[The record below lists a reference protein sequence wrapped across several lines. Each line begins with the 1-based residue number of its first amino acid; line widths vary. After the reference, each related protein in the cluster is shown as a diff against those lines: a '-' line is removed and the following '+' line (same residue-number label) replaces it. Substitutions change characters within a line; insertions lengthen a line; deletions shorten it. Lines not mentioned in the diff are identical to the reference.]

1 MDKNLHSQSIKTV
14 KFLICLLLII
24 SAFFVLIFLNS
35 PFSVTIIVT
44 FFISFMAYI
53 LGKFQQNTP
62 NQIIIKTKQKD
73 TTSKELTSI
82 LDAIAEP
89 IIILDKNLSVILAN
103 EAAKMRLPNIAQ
115 NNPVSFGLRDPTIL
129 EAVEIALQTN
139 MPMTVQYNERNAI
152 EYFYEVNI
160 SPIKNANSHER
171 IIILMRDITRLQRI
185 ENMRVDFV
193 ANASH
198 ELRTPLASI
207 IGFIDT
213 LQGPAKADPIAR
225 EKFLNIM
232 GEQAR
237 RMSRLV
243 DDLLALSRI
252 ELTQHIAPNTQ
263 VDMVAVT
270 RLIVDTLRGLAQ
282 ERDVEIYTNIPENQQ
297 FLIQGDRDEMLRVL
311 ENLIENAIKYGQSG
325 KRVDVSLS
333 HSDHKLN
340 IIVRDYGSGIAP
352 EHLPRLTERFYRA
365 NENNSR
371 EQGGTGLGLAIVKH
385 IVTRHKGELKIESEL
400 GRGAKFTISIPVLK

>member
-1 MDKNLHSQSIKTV
+1 MNTYLRS
-14 KFLICLLLII
+14 
-24 SAFFVLIFLNS
+24 FFR
-35 PFSVTIIVT
+35 
-44 FFISFMAYI
+44 FFI
-53 LGKFQQNTP
+53 GRTQNQAQ
-62 NQIIIKTKQKD
+62 NQVIRNLPQINTLSEHNQ
-73 TTSKELTSI
+73 SI

-89 IIILDKNLSVILAN
+89 IIILDKNLTVVLAN
-103 EAAKMRLPNIAQ
+103 SAAKIRLPNIAQ
-115 NNPVSFGLRDPTIL
+115 NNPFSFGLRDPTIL
-129 EAVEIALQTN
+129 EAVETALQTN
-139 MPMTVQYNERNAI
+139 MPITVQYNELNSI

-160 SPIKNANSHER
+160 SPIQNANNNER

-213 LQGPAKADPIAR
+213 LQGSAKADPIAR

-282 ERDVEIYTNIPENQQ
+282 ERDVEIQVEVPENQQ

-325 KRVDVSLS
+325 KRVDVSLIS
-333 HSDHKLN
+333 NNHNMSVV
-340 IIVRDYGSGIAP
+340 IRDYGPGIAP

-400 GRGAKFTISIPVLK
+400 GKGAKFTISIPVLK

>member
-1 MDKNLHSQSIKTV
+1 MDKDSHSQSIKTV

-24 SAFFVLIFLNS
+24 SAFFILIFLNS
-35 PFSVTIIVT
+35 PFSVTIIIT

-53 LGKFQQNTP
+53 LGRFQQNTSK
-62 NQIIIKTKQKD
+62 QIITKTKQKD
-73 TTSKELTSI
+73 TTSKELISI

-89 IIILDKNLSVILAN
+89 IIILDKNLTVVLAN
-103 EAAKMRLPNIAQ
+103 SAAKIRLPNIAQ
-115 NNPVSFGLRDPTIL
+115 NNPFSFGLRDPTIL
-129 EAVEIALQTN
+129 EAVETALQTN
-139 MPMTVQYNERNAI
+139 MPITVQYSERNAI

-160 SPIKNANSHER
+160 APIQNANSHER
-171 IIILMRDITRLQRI
+171 IIVLMRDITRLQRI
-185 ENMRVDFV
+185 ENMRADFV

-207 IGFIDT
+207 IGFIET
-213 LQGPAKADPIAR
+213 LQGSAKADPIAR
-225 EKFLNIM
+225 EKFLHIM

-252 ELTQHIAPNTQ
+252 ELTEHIAPNAQ
-263 VDMVAVT
+263 IDLADIIK
-270 RLIVDTLRGLAQ
+270 LIVDTLRGLAH
-282 ERDVEIYTNIPENQQ
+282 ERCVEIHVQIPENQQ
-297 FLIQGDRDEMLRVL
+297 FLIQGDKDEMLRVL

-400 GRGAKFTISIPVLK
+400 GKGAKFTISIPVSK